1 MNRHIALSIEDITQ
15 FDARHV
21 LYFRDKEHGFQPGS
35 YLQALLQAAWLADD
49 SSLETLAKAY
59 PGLIAAF
66 YISKRDAG
74 IEILQSIAT
83 GTQDNVVAAAEAIV
97 RGEM

>member
-66 YISKRDAG
+66 YISKQDAG
-74 IEILQSIAT
+74 IEILQSIAL
-83 GTQDNVVAAAEAIV
+83 GQDNVVAAAEAIV